1 VTLRRV
7 DVTDKRMTNR
17 EARYALAYL
26 RSLASGRTT
35 TEPNV
40 VRWLGEGQEDRAI
53 QLEQEVVAL
62 LEARREIE
70 VDWR

>member
-1 VTLRRV
+1 
-7 DVTDKRMTNR
+7 MTNW

-26 RSLASGRTT
+26 RYLASGRTT
-35 TEPNV
+35 IEPNA
-40 VRWLGEGQEDRAI
+40 VRWLGEGQESRAI
-53 QLEQEVVAL
+53 QLQLEVVAL

>member
-1 VTLRRV
+1 
-7 DVTDKRMTNR
+7 MTGR

-26 RSLASGRTT
+26 RYLASGCTT
-35 TEPNV
+35 TEPSV
-40 VRWLGEGQEDRAI
+40 ARWLGEGQEGRAAQL
-53 QLEQEVVAL
+53 QLEVVGL